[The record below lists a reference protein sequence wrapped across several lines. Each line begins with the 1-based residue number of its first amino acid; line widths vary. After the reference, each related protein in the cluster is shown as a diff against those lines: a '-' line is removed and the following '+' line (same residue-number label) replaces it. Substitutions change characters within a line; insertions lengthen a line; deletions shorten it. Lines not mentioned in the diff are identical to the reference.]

1 MFTGIIESAG
11 KVLHISVSGTNL
23 TFTIESAIAAELRPG
38 DSISH
43 NGVCLTAETIP
54 SSSTYTVTAISE
66 TLAKTNIGDLKE
78 GDLVN
83 LERSLRSDGRID
95 GHFVQG
101 HVDNTGYIESVE
113 EKQGSHE
120 FWIAFPE
127 EGEGLLVPRG
137 SIALDGIS
145 LTVAD
150 LEHRRFKVA
159 IIPHTIENTN
169 LSRRKKGDRVNLEYD
184 ILGKYIRQMIGRAGD
199 PARLDTTSES

>member
-11 KVLHISVSGTNL
+11 KILQIAPSGSNL
-23 TFTIESAIAAELRPG
+23 TFTVESPIASALRPG

-54 SSSTYTVTAISE
+54 TSSAYTVTAISE
-66 TLAKTNIGDLKE
+66 TLQKTNIGDLKE

-101 HVDNTGYIESVE
+101 HVDNTGLIESIE
-113 EKQGSHE
+113 EKQGSHD
-120 FWIAFPE
+120 FWISFPE
-127 EGEGLLVPRG
+127 AGNGLLVPRG
-137 SIALDGIS
+137 SIAVDGIS

-150 LEHRRFKVA
+150 LDSRKFKVS

-184 ILGKYIRQMIGRAGD
+184 ILGKYIRQMIGVGGLGSR
-199 PARLDTTSES
+199 